1 MKIAVSSGSDHKTVS
16 GHAGRS
22 RHWLVFDLDQ
32 DGVVSSPQRITLP
45 SDQVI
50 HYVEEN
56 GAPHP
61 LDGIDVVITA
71 SAGDGFVKHME
82 KRGAQVA
89 MTAEKDAL
97 KAVSDYLAHTLSGPK
112 PRPIGA
118 LICKTIDLF
127 SKHK

>member
-1 MKIAVSSGSDHKTVS
+1 MKIAVASSDFKSVS
-16 GHAGRS
+16 GHAGRA
-22 RHWLVFDLDQ
+22 RHWLIYTVDDNAQ
-32 DGVVSSPQRITLP
+32 ISAPQHIELP
-45 SDQVI
+45 GDQVI

-61 LDGIDVVITA
+61 LDGIDVVITL
-71 SAGDGFVKHME
+71 SAGEGFVKHME

-89 MTAEKDAL
+89 MTAEKDAA
-97 KAVSDYLAHTLSGPK
+97 KAVQDFLAETLSGPK
-112 PRPIGA
+112 PHPIGS

>member
-1 MKIAVSSGSDHKTVS
+1 MKIAVASSDFKSVS
-16 GHAGRS
+16 GHAGRAK
-22 RHWLVFDLDQ
+22 HWLIYTVDDNAQ
-32 DGVVSSPQRITLP
+32 ISAPQHIELP

-61 LDGIDVVITA
+61 LDGIDAVITL
-71 SAGDGFVKHME
+71 SAGEGFVKHME

-89 MTAEKDAL
+89 MTAEKDAA
-97 KAVSDYLAHTLSGPK
+97 KAVHDFLAETLSDPK
-112 PRPIGA
+112 PRPIGS